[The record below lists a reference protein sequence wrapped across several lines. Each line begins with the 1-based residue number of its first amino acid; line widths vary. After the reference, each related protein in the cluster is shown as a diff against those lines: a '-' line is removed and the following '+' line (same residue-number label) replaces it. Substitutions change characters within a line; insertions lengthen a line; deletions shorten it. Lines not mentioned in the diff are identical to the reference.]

1 MRQISL
7 LNSRRFRGLF
17 WTQFL
22 GAFNDNFYK
31 NALTILVVYR
41 GMQVGFLSPVQVTLL
56 AAALFI
62 LPYFLFSAT
71 AGQLADKYEKS
82 WLIRWI
88 KVAEVALSLFA
99 TVALV
104 TASPVL
110 MLAVLFGLGV
120 QSTFFGPV
128 KYSVLPQL
136 LEEEELVGGN
146 ALVEGGTTLAILM
159 GTISAGLLVAV
170 QGPLDLGSFELPL
183 EGPWLVGAGCVAL
196 AVSGY
201 QAARLVPTAPPAD
214 SELKVEWN
222 PIRPTLDIFRF
233 TVENRTV
240 FLSILGISWFWLFGQ
255 GILALFADY
264 ARNTLYS
271 DEHAVTMMLALFSIG
286 VGLGSLLCDRFSYD
300 RLELGLVPFGSLG
313 MTLFAFDLFAVGSPF
328 PKPLPG
334 QPLLTPLDLLHTS
347 EGVRIMGDLFLL
359 ALFSGFFIVP
369 LYTLI
374 QQWTDPRHR
383 SRVIAGNNV
392 LNALFMVLSVGL
404 LMSLLGQGFTIP
416 EIFGILA
423 VLNGLVA
430 VYIYTLI
437 PEFFL
442 RFLAYLLA
450 HGVYHLKV
458 RDLETIP
465 REGPVLLACNHVSYV
480 DWLVIAAAV
489 RRPVRFVMWHT
500 YARIPLL
507 RFLLKDAGVIPIAS
521 YKKNPELVDR
531 AFQQIYEGLAQGD
544 VICIFPEGQITRD
557 GDLSP
562 FRSGVERIAQATGVP
577 VMPMALRGLWGSL
590 YSRKHD
596 RFLKRL
602 LRPLRSRVELVAGL
616 PIPAEE
622 VTVERVQAEVTA
634 LRGDRR

>member
-1 MRQISL
+1 MRQIAL

-17 WTQFL
+17 WSQFL

-41 GMQVGFLSPVQVTLL
+41 GIQVGMLSPVQVTLV

-82 WLIRWI
+82 VLVRWI
-88 KVAEVALSLFA
+88 KVAEVALALFA
-99 TVALV
+99 VVALT
-104 TASPVL
+104 TAEPIL
-110 MLAVLFGLGV
+110 MLLVLFGLGL

-128 KYSVLPQL
+128 KYSILPQI

-146 ALVEGGTTLAILM
+146 ALVEGGTTLAILL
-159 GTISAGLLVAV
+159 GTILAGILVSFK
-170 QGPLDLGSFELPL
+170 GPLALGSFELPM
-183 EGPWLVGAGCVAL
+183 EGTWLVSFGCVAI
-196 AVSGY
+196 AVAGY
-201 QAARLVPTAPPAD
+201 QAARQVPIAPAQDPT
-214 SELKVEWN
+214 LKVQWN
-222 PIRPTLDIFRF
+222 PIPPTIETFRI
-233 TVENRTV
+233 TVQNRTV

-255 GILALFADY
+255 GFLALFPDY
-264 ARNTLYS
+264 AKNTLYA
-271 DEHAVTMMLALFSIG
+271 DEHVVTMMLALFSVG
-286 VGLGSLLCDRFSYD
+286 VGVGSLLCDRFSYE

-313 MTLFAFDLFAVGSPF
+313 MTLFAFDLFVVGSPF

-334 QPLLTPLDLLHTS
+334 LPLLTPWGLLAS
-347 EGVRIMGDLFLL
+347 PDGLRILADLFLL
-359 ALFSGFFIVP
+359 AMFSGFFIVP

-392 LNALFMVLSVGL
+392 LNAFFMVASVGL
-404 LMSLLGQGFTIP
+404 LMSLIGNGFTVP

-423 VLNGLVA
+423 ILNGVVA

-458 RDLETIP
+458 RGLENIP
-465 REGPVLLACNHVSYV
+465 KEGPVLLACNHVSYA
-480 DWLVIAAAV
+480 DWLVISATV
-489 RRPVRFVMWHT
+489 KRPIRFVMWHT

-507 RFLLKDAGVIPIAS
+507 RFLLKDARVIPIGS
-521 YKKNPELVDR
+521 RKQNPEQVER
-531 AFQQIYEGLAQGD
+531 AFQQMAEELEQGNVIGL
-544 VICIFPEGQITRD
+544 FPEGQITRD
-557 GDLSP
+557 GELAR
-562 FRSGVERIAQATGVP
+562 FRSGIEEISRRTGVP
-577 VMPMALRGLWGSL
+577 VVPMALRGLWGSL
-590 YSRKHD
+590 YSRKEG
-596 RFLKRL
+596 RFMKRL
-602 LRPLRSRVELVAGL
+602 LRPLRSRVELVIGA
-616 PIPAEE
+616 PIPADE
-622 VTVERVQAEVTA
+622 VTVDRVRAEVA
-634 LRGDRR
+634 ELRGDKP